1 MGFFR
6 CVFFF
11 FFNDTATT
19 EIYTRSIVG
28 SVRCVQETVST
39 QSTWDIKITMSFWS
53 ILDKSLDEIFNII
66 DKDKNGYI
74 CSTELR
80 EFVNHISKALG
91 RECLTDAELKEG
103 MEDLDTNKDGKLSRE
118 EAKPF
123 VVGLF
128 NLKEE

>member
-28 SVRCVQETVST
+28 SVRCVQETG
-39 QSTWDIKITMSFWS
+39 S